1 MEKINILSG
10 MFSSC
15 IFMFVITSTVAFQV
29 VIVEFLGTFADTVPL
44 NWDLWLISIL
54 IGAVSLPVAVVLKC
68 IPVNMANSGIVSEHH
83 DGYEPLPSGPD
94 LA

>member
-1 MEKINILSG
+1 MTII
-10 MFSSC
+10 
-15 IFMFVITSTVAFQV
+15 VSTVAFQV

-44 NWDLWLISIL
+44 SWELWLTSIV

-68 IPVNMANSGIVSEHH
+68 IPVGKSKVRNIVQKHH
-83 DGYEPLPSGPD
+83 DGYDPLPSGPD